1 MILANWYL
9 FGLILLSAPGVIQ
22 LTLLDAT
29 TLDRIIMDLARDQRY
44 SSVLQMRTGVGT
56 RSTGDPSSTLVQL
69 LQANPVPASSSQA
82 EPSSEEVSR
91 PPSPPALPVF
101 WGSTEV
107 DWMSSQLGLL
117 SRAHYRMLDD
127 LLSPIGRHLVPVSV
141 VIFFLYLSF
150 IIT

>member
-1 MILANWYL
+1 M
-9 FGLILLSAPGVIQ
+9 FGLIIFPAPGVIQ

-29 TLDRIIMDLARDQRY
+29 TLDRIVMDLARDPRY

-56 RSTGDPSSTLVQL
+56 RSTGGPSSTPTQL
-69 LQANPVPASSSQA
+69 LQENPVQASSSQVEPPA
-82 EPSSEEVSR
+82 EDVSR

-101 WGSTEV
+101 PCSTEV

-127 LLSPIGRHLVPVSV
+127 LLSSLGRHLVPVSV
-141 VIFFLYLSF
+141 LIIFICLSL
-150 IIT
+150 